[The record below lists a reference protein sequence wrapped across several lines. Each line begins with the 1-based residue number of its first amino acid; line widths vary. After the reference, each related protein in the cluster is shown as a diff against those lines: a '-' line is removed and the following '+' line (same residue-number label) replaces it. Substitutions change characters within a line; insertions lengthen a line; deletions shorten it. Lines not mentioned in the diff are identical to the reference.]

1 MLPRIRLLASN
12 WAGRIAI
19 SAILAWMPLHSV
31 ASTAPVVDSKLV
43 TYGVS
48 GQTIDQIQRSIA
60 ENTPSRNGGSYY
72 AGVTIWSLSAS
83 YDLIPAP
90 HGCLLDNGQVFLK
103 IRIHLPVLES
113 IPKSPG
119 VEQEWRRFYSALNA
133 HEALH
138 AQNAYRAATTLLA
151 KINGTRTDVP
161 CSRAK
166 VIAEKA
172 TAALIERISAYDKD
186 LDIQTRHGATQGAYL
201 NPVVR

>member
-1 MLPRIRLLASN
+1 MLPRIRLSASDR
-12 WAGRIAI
+12 AGRIAL
-19 SAILAWMPLHSV
+19 SAILAWMPLDSV
-31 ASTAPVVDSKLV
+31 ASTTPVVDSKLV
-43 TYGVS
+43 TYAVS

-60 ENTPSRNGGSYY
+60 EHTPSRNGVSYY
-72 AGVTIWSLSAS
+72 AGVTIWNLSAT
-83 YDLIPAP
+83 YDLIPSP
-90 HGCLLDNGQVFLK
+90 DGCLLDNGQVFLK

-113 IPKSPG
+113 IPKSQG

-186 LDIQTRHGATQGAYL
+186 LDIQTRHGTSQGAFL
-201 NPVVR
+201 NPGVR

>member
-1 MLPRIRLLASN
+1 M
-12 WAGRIAI
+12 
-19 SAILAWMPLHSV
+19 SAILVCMPMYSV
-31 ASTAPVVDSKLV
+31 ASTTPTVDSKLV
-43 TYGVS
+43 TYAVS

-60 ENTPSRNGGSYY
+60 EHTPSQHGGSYY
-72 AGVTIWSLSAS
+72 AGVTIWNLSAT
-83 YDLIPAP
+83 YDLIPSP
-90 HGCLLDNGQVFLK
+90 EGCLLDNGQVFLK

-113 IPKSPG
+113 IPTSPG
-119 VEQEWRRFYSALNA
+119 VEREWRRFYGSLNA

-172 TAALIERISAYDKD
+172 TAALIERISAWDKD
-186 LDIQTRHGATQGAYL
+186 LDFQTRHGTTQGAYL
-201 NPVVR
+201 SPDVR

>member
-1 MLPRIRLLASN
+1 MSASDR
-12 WAGRIAI
+12 AGRIAL
-19 SAILAWMPLHSV
+19 SAILAWMPLDSV
-31 ASTAPVVDSKLV
+31 ASTTPVVDSKLV
-43 TYGVS
+43 TYAVS

-60 ENTPSRNGGSYY
+60 EHTPSRNGVSYY
-72 AGVTIWSLSAS
+72 AGVTIWNLSAT
-83 YDLIPAP
+83 YDLIPSP
-90 HGCLLDNGQVFLK
+90 DGCLLDNGQVFLK

-113 IPKSPG
+113 IPKSQG

-186 LDIQTRHGATQGAYL
+186 LDIQTRHGTSQGAFL
-201 NPVVR
+201 NPGVR